1 MNTVDILTELCT
13 EKCVSK
19 SCTDEKNCDL
29 QSFSSLTS
37 LQMSSGDGGTE
48 KFLCCACARARWPRS
63 AAGSRE
69 QTLVPELL
77 LHRVW
82 HIILVHMRMK
92 LDLS

>member
-1 MNTVDILTELCT
+1 MNTVAILTELCT
-13 EKCVSK
+13 EKCVNK

-37 LQMSSGDGGTE
+37 LQMSSGDGGAE
-48 KFLCCACARARWPRS
+48 KFLSCACAGAQWPHS
-63 AAGSRE
+63 TAGSRE
-69 QTLVPELL
+69 QTFVPELL

-82 HIILVHMRMK
+82 HIILVHMLMK